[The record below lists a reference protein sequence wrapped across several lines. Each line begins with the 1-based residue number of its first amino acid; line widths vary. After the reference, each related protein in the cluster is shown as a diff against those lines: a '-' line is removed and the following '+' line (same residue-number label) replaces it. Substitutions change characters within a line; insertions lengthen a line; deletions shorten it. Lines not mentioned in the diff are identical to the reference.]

1 MGKEQKKIL
10 ILYDPIFIHSGIR
23 KSYFFR
29 FGAEWNQSIELI
41 EQKKCLQFITIRLL
55 LPKMRRA
62 EVNKLD
68 HKTGKVGQFW
78 QISIFKKET
87 LNSLS
92 LRKTIG
98 MS

>member
-1 MGKEQKKIL
+1 MFAIYNDPL
-10 ILYDPIFIHSGIR
+10 IATQDARG
-23 KSYFFR
+23 
-29 FGAEWNQSIELI
+29 
-41 EQKKCLQFITIRLL
+41 
-55 LPKMRRA
+55 A